1 MSALSIQLLII
12 RPLVATFALF
22 GLVQLTGPRFVREAY
37 ARWEY
42 PRGYYYITGLLEL
55 LAATLLAL
63 PGTRILGAFLG
74 GIILFGAIITLLE
87 NHEYLHALPA
97 MALLVATILA
107 ATVIAGAKP

>member
-1 MSALSIQLLII
+1 MSALSIQFLII

-22 GLVQLTGPRFVREAY
+22 GLVQLAGPRFVREAY

-42 PRGYYYITGLLEL
+42 PRGYYYLTGMLEL

-63 PGTRILGAFLG
+63 PGTRILGAILAG
-74 GIILFGAIITLLE
+74 SILFGAIITLLE

-97 MALLVATILA
+97 IVLLVGTILA
-107 ATVIAGAKP
+107 AALIAGAKQ